1 MFWSSGTSMVA
12 AAFLVKNEGFV
23 YLQMTGQFPGRVC
36 RFFAPEYSDPGQKG
50 PENLFFIKLE

>member
-1 MFWSSGTSMVA
+1 MVA

-23 YLQMTGQFPGRVC
+23 YLQMTGRFPGRVC